1 MTKTKRT
8 ARAETG
14 GAADVP
20 EPLVCAPKRARG
32 RPQKTAEPGLPERWE
47 RDDVVQAVQEVLDAL
62 EAPPI
67 DPEARIALQRYY
79 VRCEMLRKVDKR
91 YSEDGRSRITLL
103 VRTIIESEGNENALV
118 EPVLV
123 AVNSVLRPGWT
134 GKGLA
139 FIEAFDGFP
148 FVTTLETMRGLNLFK
163 EENLGQYLGM
173 VLHNRLLSLLG
184 PPEALSAEKPK
195 RKPARP
201 LRRAA

>member
-1 MTKTKRT
+1 M
-8 ARAETG
+8 
-14 GAADVP
+14 
-20 EPLVCAPKRARG
+20 
-32 RPQKTAEPGLPERWE
+32 
-47 RDDVVQAVQEVLDAL
+47 QEVLDAL